1 MTDVSAVN
9 ECDLKSLVMYGASVP
24 AQLDVKETKKLM
36 SQILSV
42 VRLIRHITHC
52 WASYMT

>member
-36 SQILSV
+36 SQMLFM
-42 VRLIRHITHC
+42 VRSTMS
-52 WASYMT
+52 W